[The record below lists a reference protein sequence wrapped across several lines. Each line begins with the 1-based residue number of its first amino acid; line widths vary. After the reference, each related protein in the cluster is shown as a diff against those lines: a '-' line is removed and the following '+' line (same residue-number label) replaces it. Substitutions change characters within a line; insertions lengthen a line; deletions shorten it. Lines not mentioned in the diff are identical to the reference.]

1 MCTGDRV
8 DNAYVVSPRR
18 AKIAANRRFALLTP
32 LTLCVCACVLASA
45 ALGSSSHRS
54 TLASG
59 ASSRSSH
66 SAPAKHPN
74 GRRSARRRKGKCARR
89 SSLHELGGKVRR
101 RGSSRHAKRG
111 ARCGDKHGQRK
122 GARKKHTT
130 KHTTKH
136 KASHSS
142 SCTDADLRPSG
153 EDLERARAATLCL
166 INRERTDRGEQPLQA
181 DAHLQQAAQEHSE
194 DMSSHDYFE
203 HVGPRGDTPVE
214 RMRATGYIFSSHVGY
229 EIGENIGWG
238 TLWLASPRAMV
249 SSWMQSPGHRA
260 NILDAHFRDTGIG
273 ISPHP
278 LASLA
283 RGQAGATYTQDFG
296 VISGS

>member
-1 MCTGDRV
+1 
-8 DNAYVVSPRR
+8 VVPFRR
-18 AKIAANRRFALLTP
+18 AYLVIYRHLALAALAALCL
-32 LTLCVCACVLASA
+32 CACAFAASA
-45 ALGSSSHRS
+45 SGSPTRAPTQASS
-54 TLASG
+54 
-59 ASSRSSH
+59 ASSRASH
-66 SAPAKHPN
+66 GAPPKRTSGHRRAN
-74 GRRSARRRKGKCARR
+74 GRNGKCAKRSSFYELGRAPRTKRGKHHARRR
-89 SSLHELGGKVRR
+89 
-101 RGSSRHAKRG
+101 
-111 ARCGDKHGQRK
+111 ARCGKRHSKHKHGSSQHPVRRK
-122 GARKKHTT
+122 SAARHT
-130 KHTTKH
+130 
-136 KASHSS
+136 ASHSS
-142 SCTDADLRPSG
+142 SCTDADLRPTG

-203 HVGPRGDTPVE
+203 HVGPRGDTPVA
-214 RMRATGYIFSSHVGY
+214 RMRATGYIFSAHVGY

-260 NILDAHFRDTGIG
+260 NILGAHFRDTGIG
-273 ISPHP
+273 ISPQP
-278 LASLA
+278 LSSLA